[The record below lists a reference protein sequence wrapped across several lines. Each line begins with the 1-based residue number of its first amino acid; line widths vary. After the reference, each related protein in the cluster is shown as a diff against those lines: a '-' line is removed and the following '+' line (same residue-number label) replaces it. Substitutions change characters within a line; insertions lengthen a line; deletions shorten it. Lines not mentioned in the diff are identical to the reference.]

1 MNRPDYN
8 FSLINRLP
16 PYVLGVVNELKHKA
30 RARGEDIIDLGMGNP
45 DQATP
50 DHIVEKLREAVSEP
64 RNHRYSASA
73 GLPKLRLAITD
84 WYRRNY
90 DVDLDP
96 DSEAVVT
103 IGSKEGISHLMV
115 SILSP
120 GDMAIVPNPSYPIH
134 SYSVII
140 ARGDTHSCPMGKKED
155 LIQSI
160 EKAIKE
166 VWPKPKVLILSFP
179 NNPTTQVMDLDFFEK
194 ICDLARETGLIVVH
208 DLVYAELCYDGY
220 KAPSIMQVKGAKD
233 VAVEF
238 YSLSKTYSMPGW
250 RVGFMVGN
258 PEIVS
263 ALKRIKSYLDYGIF
277 QPIQIAA
284 ITALNGPQEPVER
297 IRETY
302 RSRRDK
308 LIESFARAGWEIPKP
323 NATMFVWAQIPEE
336 FAEMGSLEFSK
347 LLIEKS
353 KVAVSPGVG
362 FGNYGEGFVRL
373 ALVEN
378 ENRITQAAR
387 GVRKLLQGA
396 HGY

>member
-50 DHIVEKLREAVSEP
+50 DHIVEKLREAVREP

-84 WYRRNY
+84 WYRRKYN
-90 DVDLDP
+90 VDLDP

-194 ICDLARETGLIVVH
+194 ICDLAHETGLIVVH

-220 KAPSIMQVKGAKD
+220 EAPSIMQVKGAKD

-284 ITALNGPQEPVER
+284 ITALNGPEEPLER

-323 NATMFVWAQIPEE
+323 KATMFVWAQIPEE

-387 GVRKLLQGA
+387 GVRKLLQGG

>member
-1 MNRPDYN
+1 MNRPDYR
-8 FSLINRLP
+8 FSLIERLP
-16 PYVLGVVNELKHKA
+16 PYVLGAVNELKREA

-45 DQATP
+45 DQPTP
-50 DHIVEKLREAVSEP
+50 NHIVEKLRNAVKDP
-64 RNHRYSASA
+64 RNHRYSTSA

-84 WYRRNY
+84 WYKRKY

-96 DSEAVVT
+96 DSEAVAT
-103 IGSKEGISHLMV
+103 IGSKEGISHLMF

-120 GDMAIVPNPSYPIH
+120 GDMVIVPDPAYPIH
-134 SYSVII
+134 TYSVII
-140 ARGDTHSCPMGKKED
+140 ARGDTQSCPMGEKGE
-155 LIQSI
+155 LIASI
-160 EKAIKE
+160 EKSIRE

-179 NNPTTQVMDLDFFEK
+179 NNPTTEVVDIEFFEK
-194 ICDLARETGLIVVH
+194 ICDLARETGLLVVH

-220 KAPSIMQVKGAKD
+220 VAPSILQVKGAKD
-233 VAVEF
+233 FAVEF

-258 PEIVS
+258 PKVVA
-263 ALKRIKSYLDYGIF
+263 ALKKIKSYLDYGIF

-284 ITALNGPQEPVER
+284 IAALNGPDQHISQ

-302 RSRRDK
+302 KSRRDK
-308 LIESFARAGWEIPKP
+308 LIESFARAGWKIPKP
-323 NATMFVWAQIPEE
+323 KATMFVWAQIPKE
-336 FAEMGSLEFSK
+336 FQDMGSLEFSK
-347 LLIEKS
+347 ILIEKA

-362 FGNYGEGFVRL
+362 FGNYGEGYVRL

-387 GVRKLLQGA
+387 GVRKLLQGDDRR
-396 HGY
+396 

>member
-1 MNRPDYN
+1 MNRPDHN
-8 FSLINRLP
+8 FSLINRIP
-16 PYVLGVVNELKHKA
+16 PYVLGVVNELKHQA

-50 DHIVEKLREAVSEP
+50 DHIVEKLREAVREP

-84 WYRRNY
+84 WYRRKY

-103 IGSKEGISHLMV
+103 IGSKEGISHLML

-120 GDMAIVPNPSYPIH
+120 GDIAIVPDPTYPIH

-140 ARGDTHSCPMGKKED
+140 ARGDTHSCPLGEKKD

-179 NNPTTQVMDLDFFEK
+179 NNPTTQVMDLDFFEE
-194 ICDLARETGLIVVH
+194 ICDLAHETGLIVVH

-220 KAPSIMQVKGAKD
+220 RAPSIMQAKGARD

-238 YSLSKTYSMPGW
+238 YSLSKAYNMPGW

-258 PEIVS
+258 PETVS
-263 ALKRIKSYLDYGIF
+263 ALKRVKSYLDYGIF

-284 ITALNGPQEPVER
+284 IAALNGPQQPVER

-308 LIESFARAGWEIPKP
+308 LIESFARAGWEIPRPK
-323 NATMFVWAQIPEE
+323 ATMFVWARIPEQ

-396 HGY
+396 RGY